1 MKYLI
6 LMLVI
11 ERRCPLSLTEHCDYR
26 YQIEG
31 MLRDRF
37 VYGIKHE
44 RIQQHLLREGDSL
57 TRAHNKVHSIESVI
71 RLSSINEEMSIL
83 KQSKKSLRVS

>member
-6 LMLVI
+6 LMLII

-26 YQIEG
+26 YQLEDI
-31 MLRDRF
+31 LRDRF
-37 VYGIKHE
+37 VYEIKHE

-57 TRAHNKVHSIESVI
+57 TRARDIAHSIESAI
-71 RLSSINEEMSIL
+71 HPSSINDEMSIP
-83 KQSKKSLRVS
+83 KQSKKS

>member
-1 MKYLI
+1 
-6 LMLVI
+6 MLVI

-57 TRAHNKVHSIESVI
+57 TRARDIAHSIESAI
-71 RLSSINEEMSIL
+71 HPSSINDEMSIP
-83 KQSKKSLRVS
+83 KQSKKS

>member
-6 LMLVI
+6 FLLVI

-26 YQIEG
+26 YQLED

-37 VYGIKHE
+37 VYVIKHE

-57 TRAHNKVHSIESVI
+57 KRARDIAHSVE
-71 RLSSINEEMSIL
+71 
-83 KQSKKSLRVS
+83 

>member
-6 LMLVI
+6 LMLII

-26 YQIEG
+26 YQLEDI
-31 MLRDRF
+31 LRDRY
-37 VYGIKHE
+37 VYEIKHE

-57 TRAHNKVHSIESVI
+57 TRARDIAHSIESAI
-71 RLSSINEEMSIL
+71 HPSSINDEMSIP
-83 KQSKKSLRVS
+83 KQSKKS

>member
-6 LMLVI
+6 LMLII

-26 YQIEG
+26 YQLEDI
-31 MLRDRF
+31 LRDRF
-37 VYGIKHE
+37 VYEIKHE

-57 TRAHNKVHSIESVI
+57 TRARDIAHSIESAI
-71 RLSSINEEMSIL
+71 HPSSINDEMSIP
-83 KQSKKSLRVS
+83 KQKKKS